1 MVTIYDIAKK
11 AGFSPTTVSKALNDY
26 PDISA
31 ATKRKIRAIARELGY
46 TPNSSARALATS
58 KSWLIGILYN
68 EDQGLGIRHPHFS
81 EIIEKFKERIEEAGY
96 ELIFIGKRIGE
107 RHNSIYEHCLYRG
120 VDAVFIANA
129 PEVDGLEDLIN
140 SRIPC
145 ITSEPVSD
153 QVPCVLSDN
162 VEGAKRA
169 VDYLFS
175 MGHKRVAHIAGPI
188 NAAASQERILG
199 YKTSV
204 KAHDTDYSD
213 GIIEVASQYN
223 FKSGYE
229 AMQRLLDMPQPPTGI
244 FCASDLLACGAI
256 AAARERG
263 VYIPEDISIIG
274 FDDIEVAAYVVP
286 SLTTVR
292 QNRAEIGLTCAELL
306 LKMLDGANDSSD
318 SIRIPTRLIIR
329 NSCRRYAGG

>member
-1 MVTIYDIAKK
+1 MITIYDIAKK
-11 AGFSPTTVSKALNDY
+11 SGFSPTTVSKALNDY

-31 ATKRKIRAIARELGY
+31 ATKMKIRQIARELGY

-96 ELIFIGKRIGE
+96 EIIFIGNRIGE

-120 VDAVFIANA
+120 VDGVFIANL
-129 PEVDGLEDLIN
+129 PSVNGIVELIN
-140 SRIPC
+140 SNIPC
-145 ITSEPVSD
+145 VASEAVSDRITSVI
-153 QVPCVLSDN
+153 SDN
-162 VEGAKRA
+162 VEGSKKA

-175 MGHKRVAHIAGPI
+175 LGHKRVAHIAGPLTS
-188 NAAASQERILG
+188 ASGQERIMG
-199 YKTSV
+199 YKISVTS
-204 KAHDTDYSD
+204 HNIDYGDSM
-213 GIIEVASQYN
+213 IEVAEQYN

-229 AMQRLLDMPQPPTGI
+229 AMQRLLERSSPPTAL

-263 VYIPEDISIIG
+263 LFVPEDISIIG
-274 FDDIEVAAYVVP
+274 FDDIELAAYVVP

-292 QNRAEIGLTCAELL
+292 QDRAQIGQTCAEILL
-306 LKMLDGANDSSD
+306 RILDGANLCPKT
-318 SIRIPTRLIIR
+318 IRIPTRLIIR
-329 NSCRRYAGG
+329 NSCRRYSA